1 VQEGDVF
8 AGGMGS
14 GGQTEQADQNVRNLC
29 VTSLIGMNFG
39 CINAGNVYCIRLSL
53 CCRWLVM
60 KTWVIKLGVSLVH
73 QML

>member
-14 GGQTEQADQNVRNLC
+14 DGQTEQADQNVRNLC
-29 VTSLIGMNFG
+29 VTSLFGINFG
-39 CINAGNVYCIRLSL
+39 CNNASNVYWIRINL